1 MNRVLLLN
9 ADYEPLSICT
19 IRKAVNLMLKGKA
32 EPLHFLEDNYLNTVG
47 EENIIRPTV
56 LRLNYQIK
64 RKYTREYKVSRLG
77 IYNRDNHTCQYCGV
91 KNNELTLDH
100 VYPRHLGGPHTW
112 ENLVTCCK
120 RCNGHKAWKT
130 LDQAN
135 MKLLSKPKCPK
146 YSFHAMMN
154 NFAKNDFDEWNFY
167 IV

>member
-32 EPLHFLEDNYLNTVG
+32 EPIHFLENNFLNTVG

-100 VYPRHLGGPHTW
+100 VYPRHLGGSHTW
-112 ENLVTCCK
+112 DNLVTCCK
-120 RCNGHKAWKT
+120 KCNNTKAWKT
-130 LDQAN
+130 LDQAG
-135 MKLLSKPKCPK
+135 MRLLSKPRSPK
-146 YSFHAMMN
+146 WSFHTLLAN
-154 NFAKNDFDEWNFY
+154 HNGTDYEEWNY
-167 IV
+167 YLV

>member
-32 EPLHFLEDNYLNTVG
+32 EPIHFLENNFLNTVG

-112 ENLVTCCK
+112 ENLVTCCFS
-120 RCNGHKAWKT
+120 CNSKKGDRT
-130 LDQAN
+130 PEQAG
-135 MKLLSKPKCPK
+135 MKLLVRPFKPNPLYFISKI
-146 YSFHAMMN
+146 H
-154 NFAKNDFDEWNFY
+154 KNKTDWQPYLMFKE
-167 IV
+167 

>member
-1 MNRVLLLN
+1 
-9 ADYEPLSICT
+9 
-19 IRKAVNLMLKGKA
+19 MLKGKA

-100 VYPRHLGGPHTW
+100 VYPRHLGGRHEW
-112 ENLVTCCK
+112 ENLVTSCAS
-120 RCNGHKAWKT
+120 CNQKKAGKT
-130 LDQAN
+130 LDQSG
-135 MKLLSKPKCPK
+135 MVLSNRPKVPR
-146 YSFHAMMN
+146 YSFNYLLQKPIN
-154 NFAKNDFDEWNFY
+154 NEDEYWKFY
-167 IV
+167 LA